1 MHEAEEARREPERQ
15 RRRRSPAAPGP
26 VWARSEPR
34 RDALNRAG
42 IVAAASRIA
51 DAEGLGAVS
60 IRRVAS
66 ELGAGTMSLYT
77 HVASKDD
84 LLDLMFDELIGE
96 ARVTGPPQ
104 PDWRASLI
112 AIARRKR
119 ALCLSH
125 PWAVRLY
132 GRRPLLGP
140 NAMRLF
146 EETLAAMHDLRT
158 DPATAWQVICAV
170 DDYTLGFV
178 QRETVY
184 GEAARQQGSALNDWE
199 ATIDP
204 YLRQVTE
211 SEDFPLL
218 RALRPVLGRTDERS
232 FEQGLDWLLDGIE
245 ARLGSR

>member
-1 MHEAEEARREPERQ
+1 
-15 RRRRSPAAPGP
+15 
-26 VWARSEPR
+26 
-34 RDALNRAG
+34 
-42 IVAAASRIA
+42 VAAALRIA

-60 IRRVAS
+60 IRRVAN

-84 LLDLMFDELIGE
+84 LLDLMFDELIAE
-96 ARVTGPPQ
+96 ARPTRPPGPG
-104 PDWRASLI
+104 WRAALTEM
-112 AIARRKR
+112 ARRKR
-119 ALCLSH
+119 ALCLRH
-125 PWAVRLY
+125 PWAVLLY

-146 EETLAAMHDLRT
+146 EEMLAAMHDLGA

-184 GEAARQQGSALNDWE
+184 GEAARQQGSALDEWE
-199 ATIDP
+199 STIDP
-204 YLRQVTE
+204 YLRRVTE
-211 SEDFPLL
+211 SGDFPLL

-232 FEQGLDWLLDGIE
+232 FEQGLNWLLDGIE
-245 ARLGSR
+245 ARLSAR

>member
-1 MHEAEEARREPERQ
+1 VYEADQTPPEPQRQ

-26 VWARSEPR
+26 VWARTPPR
-34 RDALNRAG
+34 REALTRAA

-51 DAEGLGAVS
+51 DAEGLAAVS

-96 ARVTGPPQ
+96 ARPTGPPQ
-104 PDWRASLI
+104 PNWRAALTE
-112 AIARRKR
+112 IARRKR
-119 ALCLSH
+119 ALCLRH
-125 PWAVRLY
+125 PWAVLLY

-146 EETLAAMHDLRT
+146 EQTLAAMRDLRT

-178 QRETVY
+178 QRETVF
-184 GEAARQQGSALNDWE
+184 GEAARKQGSALDDWE

-211 SEDFPLL
+211 SGEFPLL
-218 RALRPVLGRTDERS
+218 RALRPVIGRTDERS

-245 ARLGSR
+245 ARLSLR